1 MYDKILFGYATF
13 IDCCAREELSIYDI
27 DDFCNIWQESNTK
40 RSLCECIGL
49 PFDDFKEL
57 GNDNVNIYKKL
68 SEHMLKIKAYYR

>member
-27 DDFCNIWQESNTK
+27 DDFCNAWQESDTK

-57 GNDNVNIYKKL
+57 GDDKVNIYKKL
-68 SEHMLKIKAYYR
+68 SEHMLKVKAYYR